1 VESGLIDLAPE
12 EEADWGLMAWAT
24 PQYSRSAVDRAGAH
38 LIDDSEEALMDFDEN
53 ERAFSVISNWR
64 SSHYF
69 PLNTFQNGLRSRSK
83 AVAGDSIVAQRIKR
97 LSSISAKLR
106 RFPTMRLS
114 MMQDIGG
121 CRSIVRNVAQV
132 RKIVANYEKSDIKH
146 KVFQTDDYID
156 KPKESGY
163 RGVHLIFKYF
173 SDKNET
179 YNGLKIEV
187 QVRSNL
193 QHAWATAVET
203 TGTFIGQALKSSQG
217 EADWLR
223 FFCLMGSAIAIR
235 ENTNPV
241 PDTPTSRY
249 KLRTELRRYAKLLDV
264 ESHLRTYGEAIQAL
278 ESFES
283 DAHYYLLELD
293 PASKQIKIKGFKNT
307 ELDQASSDYLSAEKS
322 IKDGGMTGRDAV
334 LVSVDSIVALRRA
347 YPNYFLDTHLF
358 IDAVKQAIS

>member
-1 VESGLIDLAPE
+1 
-12 EEADWGLMAWAT
+12 
-24 PQYSRSAVDRAGAH
+24 
-38 LIDDSEEALMDFDEN
+38 
-53 ERAFSVISNWR
+53 
-64 SSHYF
+64 
-69 PLNTFQNGLRSRSK
+69 
-83 AVAGDSIVAQRIKR
+83 
-97 LSSISAKLR
+97 
-106 RFPTMRLS
+106 

-249 KLRTELRRYAKLLDV
+249 KLRT
-264 ESHLRTYGEAIQAL
+264 
-278 ESFES
+278 
-283 DAHYYLLELD
+283 
-293 PASKQIKIKGFKNT
+293 NC
-307 ELDQASSDYLSAEKS
+307 
-322 IKDGGMTGRDAV
+322 
-334 LVSVDSIVALRRA
+334 VDMQSCW
-347 YPNYFLDTHLF
+347 T
-358 IDAVKQAIS
+358 